1 MKEYIACDFRNHE
14 KKHSDAI
21 DLLSKALEI
30 NETRDDLHYQIALQ
44 YFEEK
49 NYSLSLY
56 HLITANRI
64 NPNNINFINALA
76 NLYRIINR
84 KFDAEIVIF
93 IKINNIIFTL
103 L

>member
-84 KFDAEIVIF
+84 KLIMQYS
-93 IKINNIIFTL
+93 L
-103 L
+103 